1 MLSKMAS
8 GKMNLRFADRHPVEG
23 DMNKKRHHILFIILS
38 ALLLVNLAA
47 CQQEEPE
54 APADTDNSGSPASE
68 VDNLAISRAGTV
80 SAEGEVVPLTSAELS
95 FRIGG
100 NVAEILVAEGDE
112 LKAGDPILRL
122 DSQELEN
129 GLQQANAGLVA
140 AEAAYEAALTELA
153 VAESAVTRAEA
164 GVTSAEANLA
174 LVRAGATEEELEAAE
189 KNLAAAEASIVA
201 AAGDRDAAVRVS
213 DAEVQQAQARVA
225 QAQAELDSLQ
235 RTYDDI
241 LNSCFDLP
249 DGTEVCPLFGPVE
262 EQTRAQLEVAKVN
275 LEAAQAGE
283 AEARAGATP
292 AERVLASAGVGVAEA
307 GRDQAQAQLDLLLAG
322 PRDEQIQQAE
332 VGVSQAELAV
342 EQAQVQIQQAEAAV
356 IQAEAEVTRAE
367 ANVEAAQKA
376 LERATLNAPFDGAVG
391 DIMTEVGELVAPGVP
406 VVSFAD
412 FGGWLVKTTDLT
424 ELDVVAVKNGLPA
437 TVRFDA
443 LPGDEVSGVV
453 SDIASVASVVR
464 GDVTY
469 EVTVNLEE
477 SDLPLR
483 WGMTAIVDIETES

>member
-1 MLSKMAS
+1 MLSKVAS
-8 GKMNLRFADRHPVEG
+8 GKMNLKFAERHPVEG
-23 DMNKKRHHILFIILS
+23 DMKKKRNHILFVILTT
-38 ALLLVNLAA
+38 LLLVNLVA
-47 CQQEEPE
+47 CQEEEAE
-54 APADTDNSGSPASE
+54 APQNAGISESPVSE
-68 VDNLAISRAGTV
+68 VNTLAISRAGTV
-80 SAEGEVVPLTSAELS
+80 SAEGEVVPLTSAQLS

-100 NVAEILVAEGDE
+100 NVAEILVEEGDE
-112 LKAGDPILRL
+112 LEAGDPIIRL
-122 DSQELEN
+122 DSEELEN

-140 AEAAYEAALTELA
+140 AQAAYEAALTELV

-174 LVRAGATEEELEAAE
+174 LVRAGATQEELEAAE

-225 QAQAELDSLQ
+225 QAQAELESLQ

-241 LNSCFDLP
+241 LDSCFDLP

-262 EQTRAQLEVAKVN
+262 ERTRAQLEAAKIN
-275 LEAAQAGE
+275 LEAAQAAE
-283 AEARAGATP
+283 AEARSGATP
-292 AERVLASAGVGVAEA
+292 AERVLAGTGVGVAEA
-307 GRDQAQAQLDLLLAG
+307 SRTQAQAQLDLLLAG

-332 VGVSQAELAV
+332 VGVSQAELAL
-342 EQAQVQIQQAEAAV
+342 EQTQVQIQQAEAAV
-356 IQAEAEVTRAE
+356 TQAEAEVTRAE
-367 ANVEAAQKA
+367 AGVEAAQKA

-406 VVSFAD
+406 VVSFAEFD
-412 FGGWLVKTTDLT
+412 GWLVKTTDLT

-443 LPGDEVSGVV
+443 LPGDEVNGVV
-453 SDIASVASVVR
+453 NDIASVASVVR

-469 EVTVNLEE
+469 EVTVTLDE
-477 SDLPLR
+477 SELPLR
-483 WGMTAIVDIETES
+483 WGMTAIVDIDTES